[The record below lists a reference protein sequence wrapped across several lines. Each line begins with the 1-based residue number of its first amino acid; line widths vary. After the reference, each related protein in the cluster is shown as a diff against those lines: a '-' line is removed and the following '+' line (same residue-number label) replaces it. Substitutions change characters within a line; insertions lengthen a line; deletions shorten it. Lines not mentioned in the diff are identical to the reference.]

1 MKKILPLTLIL
12 ISGFFVMRAQSDTIC
27 NPSFE
32 DSLTSWGVISNGG
45 ATANT
50 TISSDSLYSGNF
62 GLIFEANNVNPPS
75 SSCALTSCLLD
86 LQQGYYYKIS
96 FWAKS
101 DAQESLLVVLQP
113 TSAPFTNYAQK
124 TFVTSPSWTQYTL
137 YTTDSN
143 AVSGLKV
150 KVKPQSSGTYY
161 FDDFLMEAISTLPTN
176 SVVCNSDFEIG
187 LSDWTQSPNGGTIN
201 VVSESNIV
209 QNGTSAVKVTVTN
222 TTNGQPIFSSC
233 KSDVEENKKYEIS
246 FWMKSDNG
254 GESVVATSSLSAA
267 PYTNYGQTTI
277 LITNVWTQ
285 YSFIAESDTTIY
297 SNVRLAKFK
306 FLNDG
311 DVMR

>member
-1 MKKILPLTLIL
+1 MKKILLFTSIL
-12 ISGFFVMRAQSDTIC
+12 FSTFSVLKAQSDTIC

-45 ATANT
+45 ATST
-50 TISSDSLYSGNF
+50 
-62 GLIFEANNVNPPS
+62 
-75 SSCALTSCLLD
+75 
-86 LQQGYYYKIS
+86 
-96 FWAKS
+96 
-101 DAQESLLVVLQP
+101 
-113 TSAPFTNYAQK
+113 
-124 TFVTSPSWTQYTL
+124 SWTQYTL

-222 TTNGQPIFSSC
+222 TTN
-233 KSDVEENKKYEIS
+233 
-246 FWMKSDNG
+246 
-254 GESVVATSSLSAA
+254 
-267 PYTNYGQTTI
+267 
-277 LITNVWTQ
+277 
-285 YSFIAESDTTIY
+285 
-297 SNVRLAKFK
+297 
-306 FLNDG
+306 
-311 DVMR
+311 